1 MDPQSHSSSGACVV
15 LNGILKARGSEVS
28 KQVIYIRNFV
38 NLVVNS
44 SKYNHRF
51 QKLLFIYCMS
61 LSGCRK
67 KPFTPYHSSYGI
79 GQQMWK
85 SSEIWN
91 IIYGSIMLD
100 NLSWSFTSIF

>member
-1 MDPQSHSSSGACVV
+1 M
-15 LNGILKARGSEVS
+15 S
-28 KQVIYIRNFV
+28 KNSTSWPPGNFLAMTFV
-38 NLVVNS
+38 EKNIKS

-100 NLSWSFTSIF
+100 NLSWSFTSIFSYYM